1 MQTLKHIQL
10 KCLSHVELGSLIHIS
25 KLVLS
30 NQYEFGIEIVNIEI
44 FTRKK
49 YNILSFLMQYLF

>member
-1 MQTLKHIQL
+1 MCKHIQL

-25 KLVLS
+25 KLVHS
-30 NQYEFGIEIVNIEI
+30 DQYEFGIEIVNIEI

-49 YNILSFLMQYLF
+49 LGVGID